1 MTNNERVVQIARS
14 YVGLQA
20 ATDLRRFDR
29 LLGEPYGWDLSR
41 PFRIVGNR
49 VEGISTCA
57 MVAIAFLR
65 EAGARCAQGRYRVSA
80 GLSDQIR
87 AALLTEPYGALVT
100 PGGGRRP
107 EPGDVLEQLPTQ
119 PGGST
124 HVLTVV
130 GWDGDVLVSVDG
142 GQVGKRGLQAIFEC
156 ERVWTNNRL
165 AGREVRWISTRLLE
179 FFDDAA

>member
-41 PFRIVGNR
+41 AFRIIGDR

-65 EAGARCAQGRYRVSA
+65 DAGARCAQGRYRIGA
-80 GLSDQIR
+80 GLADQI
-87 AALLTEPYGALVT
+87 AAAIRTEPYGALFT
-100 PGGGRRP
+100 PGDGRRP
-107 EPGDVLEQLPTQ
+107 EPGDVLEQLPIN
-119 PGGST
+119 PKGST

-130 GWDGDVLVSVDG
+130 GWKGDTLVSVDG

-156 ERVWTNNRL
+156 ERVWMNNRL
-165 AGREVRWISTRLLE
+165 AGRKVRWISTRLLE
-179 FFDDAA
+179 FIDDAA